1 MTVGSERSAETSPTS
16 TEAPPP
22 KKYGVTM
29 PLSLAGP
36 SEADLQR
43 NAALEKVV
51 FFVYQLNLLLTGL
64 TKFKK
69 VNFLKMKK
77 IKLDGICFII

>member
-1 MTVGSERSAETSPTS
+1 MTVGSESAAETSPTS
-16 TEAPPP
+16 TEAPPPP

-43 NAALEKVV
+43 SAALEKVV
-51 FFVYQLNLLLTGL
+51 FLVYQLNFLFTGL

-69 VNFLKMKK
+69 VFFFFL
-77 IKLDGICFII
+77 IR